1 MLTEY
6 ETDRWHYF
14 LDAKGRFQGEA
25 KWLWDN
31 GNMWEHC
38 FFVDDKYHGER
49 KAWNGDGTLIHH
61 EFYVNDEEYRD
72 ILLNPVDE
80 KDKFLITLETG
91 GKWLC

>member
-1 MLTEY
+1 MLTEVKD
-6 ETDRWHYF
+6 DRRHYF
-14 LDAKGRFQGEA
+14 EDAESRLQGEG
-25 KWLWDN
+25 KWWWDN